1 MEREMRNVRR
11 YVSDGIVAAANNVSY
26 NQWYFVILL
35 GCFPLSGKIT
45 ETMRAI
51 FPCYRDQKK

>member
-1 MEREMRNVRR
+1 MILENEKN
-11 YVSDGIVAAANNVSY
+11 GHSY
-26 NQWYFVILL
+26 LENSEKIKKWYFVILL

-51 FPCYRDQKK
+51 FPCYQDQKK